1 MRLHRPIL
9 LLLLAAS
16 LLLAACVPERVSW
29 SPDGSRAA
37 VLGKYGLY
45 FCDPSGKLS
54 PIAIAKPIDRV
65 AWLPDGKHIVVVRV
79 AELATWNELVKFG
92 AGLTDGIPEKA
103 KAWRQKFV
111 QAGADEAALKA
122 LADPLFADSDARL
135 VAIYLRDNDPALQQD
150 LGPDKWANLADLTY
164 DLPICELYDVS
175 ADTPRLTAT
184 LLTGAVG
191 WTTELRPAPAGGRLA
206 IACWNTSA
214 KPPRALLFL
223 VSTTDPKAV
232 PVALGEGCA
241 FPDFAPD
248 GKTLV
253 CMHSVPNP
261 VLADVHLGDNDRTIS
276 KLRFTAD
283 SPDQHPGAIVARDL
297 TTLDTAREQLLAT
310 AAYDPMTRIRVA
322 ADGRVFFCVQ
332 ALENPV
338 AASIPKDQHAL
349 YVLPKI
355 GDAPALIVPPAVQPT
370 LGNQQQLFSLS
381 PDARYLDVPSD
392 QGQVSVL
399 DLQTQKV
406 IPVQPLADHRG
417 EKGDDFSL
425 VSIPAW
431 RNNTQ
436 LTFVRITQPGSPE
449 REVVL
454 HDMADDSDKILSP
467 TWSDEAR
474 ADWLT
479 PLP

>member
-9 LLLLAAS
+9 LLLLAAT
-16 LLLAACVPERVSW
+16 LVLPACVPERVSW

-45 FCDPSGKLS
+45 FCDPAGKLS

-65 AWLPDGKHIVVVRV
+65 AWLPDGKHIVVVRT
-79 AELATWNELVKFG
+79 AELATWKELVKFG

-103 KAWRQKFV
+103 KAWRPKFV
-111 QAGADEAALKA
+111 QAGADEAALKS

-135 VAIYLRDNDPALQQD
+135 VAMYLRDNDPALQQD
-150 LGPDKWANLADLTY
+150 LGPDKWATLADLTY

-175 ADTPRLTAT
+175 TDTPRLTAT

-191 WTTELRPAPAGGRLA
+191 WTTELRPSPAGDAVA
-206 IACWNTSA
+206 ISYWNTSV

-223 VSTTDPKAV
+223 VSTSDPKAA

-241 FPDFAPD
+241 YPDFTPD
-248 GKTLV
+248 GKTLIY
-253 CMHSVPNP
+253 MHSLPNP
-261 VLADVHLGDNDRTIS
+261 VLADVHLTGTDRTITS
-276 KLRFTAD
+276 VRFTAD
-283 SPDQHPGAIVARDL
+283 SPDPHPGAIVARDIAPGA
-297 TTLDTAREQLLAT
+297 TREQLLAT
-310 AAYDPMTRIRVA
+310 ASYDPLTRIRVA
-322 ADGRVFFCVQ
+322 ADGRIFFAAQ
-332 ALENPV
+332 ALDAP
-338 AASIPKDQHAL
+338 AAVSIAKDQHAL

-355 GDAPALIVPPAVQPT
+355 GAAPQLLAPAAVQT
-370 LGNQQQLFSLS
+370 SLGNQQQLFSLS
-381 PDARYLDVPSD
+381 PDAHYLDVPSD

-406 IPVQPLADHRG
+406 IHVQPLADRRG

-425 VSIPAW
+425 VSVPTW
-431 RNNTQ
+431 RNNTEI
-436 LTFVRITQPGSPE
+436 TFVRITQPGSLE

-454 HDMADDSDKILSP
+454 HNMADGSDKILSAG
-467 TWSDEAR
+467 WSDEAKE
-474 ADWLT
+474 DWLT